1 MKPLI
6 VAFAIWICVVPT
18 AVAVFLFFT
27 CLAAQIQDQDLYLAF
42 ASLTL
47 GFSISAMVWGPF
59 WLEPLLHVTFRPF
72 PKFQQRTN
80 PIQEKKYEKRL
91 EGQARS

>member
-1 MKPLI
+1 MKTLI
-6 VAFAIWICVVPT
+6 VSFAIWIFVVPA

-27 CLAAQIQDQDLYLAF
+27 FLAAQFPDPDLYFPFL
-42 ASLTL
+42 SLTL
-47 GFSISAMVWGPF
+47 GFSISAMAWGPF

-72 PKFQQRTN
+72 SKFQQRTN
-80 PIQEKKYEKRL
+80 SIQEKKYEKCL